1 MSAAADWRAFPARA
15 RLPPVRFTPLA
26 FLAALCG
33 CASLAGHPHPDAKW
47 LIDGKSLSVALPAA
61 LPEGRPLRIAVYGDA
76 QGDAAAQRAVVAEIR
91 RRKPDL
97 VIFTGDACDCLPAG
111 HLPDWGTLTYAVP
124 FWPQAQRGKPA
135 FGLLSL
141 LPFPA
146 LWHETVLRPL
156 GPPRDPDGFNRFLEA
171 SWPLRGEDRVPFVF
185 VPGNHDLYHA
195 QDRADVAAF
204 TGAEDGERLWRSVDV
219 GRFRIVVLDSG
230 DDLWGDFDPVEK
242 DGAQLK
248 WLDGVLK
255 DAGEKGLATIVCA
268 HFPPYSSAS
277 LEPPSP
283 SMRHL
288 VAEQV
293 VLRHPVPLFLSGHA
307 HAYERIDVPA
317 EGRTMTCIVTGGAGG
332 KFTAFEPDR
341 AEPGS
346 RHFVPGIH
354 HFVMLEVG
362 DSEIRGKLVPVDAG
376 VVYRPGWHEERDEF
390 VVPIAK

>member
-1 MSAAADWRAFPARA
+1 MRI
-15 RLPPVRFTPLA
+15 LPFALLV
-26 FLAALCG
+26 ALCG
-33 CASLAGHPHPDAKW
+33 CASIAGHPHPDAKW
-47 LIDGKSLSVALPAA
+47 LLDGKALSVAMPAA

-76 QGDAAAQRAVVAEIR
+76 QGDAAVQRAVVAEIR

-111 HLPDWGTLTYAVP
+111 NLPDWGTLTYAVP

-146 LWHETVLRPL
+146 IWHETVLRPL
-156 GPPRDPDGFNRFLEA
+156 GPPRDPDGFNRFLEE

-195 QDRADVAAF
+195 ADREDVAAF
-204 TGAEDGERLWRSVDV
+204 TGAAEPDLLWKSIDLGRL
-219 GRFRIVVLDSG
+219 RIVVLDSG
-230 DDLWGDFDPVEK
+230 DDVWGDFDPVAV
-242 DGAQLK
+242 DGPQIK
-248 WLDGVLK
+248 WLKGTLK
-255 DAGEKGLATIVCA
+255 EADEKQLTTIVCS

-283 SMRHL
+283 SVRHF
-288 VAEQV
+288 VADQV
-293 VLRHPVPLFLSGHA
+293 VRRHHVPLYLSGHA

-332 KFTAFEPDR
+332 KFTSLEPDR
-341 AEPGS
+341 IEPGS
-346 RHFVPGIH
+346 RHFVQGIH

-362 DSEIRGKLVPVDAG
+362 ETEIRGKLVPVDAG
-376 VVYRPGWHEERDEF
+376 QVYRPGWHEERDEF
-390 VVPIAK
+390 VVPTGR